1 MAWFSQSLLLAT
13 CVSLA
18 ACTRITDIS
27 GVHQRTPMLGQT
39 VNLTALVT
47 AKGKSG
53 FYILGDP
60 VEDQRASNGLSVFT
74 TSTSILS
81 QVNAGDMVNLVGK
94 VAEFRP
100 AADPDYLLLTE
111 LTSPTNITVL
121 SRNNTVTPLVLDK
134 YRSPPTEQFSP
145 LDVGHDGW
153 LSVPNNQSRIDTVN
167 GTLQPDNFGIDFW
180 ASLLGQIVSV
190 PKPVAINF
198 PNSFSEFWVHSDEWP
213 VTGKNSRGG
222 LSLTFGPHGIPDA
235 NPEAIIIGSPL
246 DGTKNPKTQIGTKLT
261 DIVGVITYQ
270 FGFYYV
276 LPLTAPTV
284 ISNPNFAVAPT
295 TLTSTDT
302 DRCAIT
308 VGDYNVENMAPTGT
322 HVQDVANHIAHFL
335 LTPDIVFIQEV
346 QDNSGPTDNGIV
358 SANVTLS
365 TLVQAIANVS
375 NVTYS
380 WVDIDPVD
388 GEDGGQPGGNIRQA
402 YLYRPEKL
410 HLVQPPGVTAGHAL
424 NATSVLT
431 PSGKP
436 LLSLNPGRV
445 DPTNAAWQDSRKPLA
460 AQWITATGHSLFTVN
475 LHLVSKGGSTTGH
488 GDARPPVNLPVA
500 QRTSQVET
508 VSTFVKSILE
518 VDPWA
523 NIVVAGDCNEYT
535 QTRSVFQSLT
545 PLLTEIDE
553 VANVPPVERYT
564 YVFDNNCEQLDHMF
578 ISPALSSRYAEV
590 EHIHANNWAATIS
603 ARVSDHDPTVA
614 RIRTIFHDPHLKSFQ
629 SLSSLVSVRL
639 SDFLQLFLANF

>member
-1 MAWFSQSLLLAT
+1 MTWLAPFLLAT
-13 CVSLA
+13 WISLA
-18 ACTRITDIS
+18 VCTLITDIT
-27 GVHQRTPMLGQT
+27 GVHQRTPLLGQK

-53 FYILGDP
+53 FYLLGDP
-60 VEDQRASNGLSVFT
+60 VKDVRVSNGLAVFT

-81 QVNAGDMVNLVGK
+81 QVNAGDIVSLTGTVS
-94 VAEFRP
+94 EFRP

-111 LTSPTNITVL
+111 VL
-121 SRNNTVTPLVLDK
+121 SVNNTITPLILGKD
-134 YRSPPTEQFSP
+134 RSPPTEQFSS
-145 LDVGHDGW
+145 LDVGRDGW

-167 GTLQPDNFGIDFW
+167 GTLQVKFGLDFW
-180 ASLLGQIVSV
+180 ASLVGQIVSI
-190 PKPVAINF
+190 PTPVAINF
-198 PNSFSEFWVHSDEWP
+198 PNSFGEFWAHGDWP

-235 NPEAIIIGSPL
+235 NPEAIIVGSPL
-246 DGTKNPKTQIGTKLT
+246 DGTKNPKTAIGTRLT

-284 ISNPNFAVAPT
+284 ISNPDFAIAPT
-295 TLTSTDT
+295 TLTSSPTDH
-302 DRCAIT
+302 CAIT

-322 HVQDVANHIAHFL
+322 HIRDVANHIAQVL
-335 LTPDIVFIQEV
+335 LNARIKTDIVFIQEV
-346 QDNSGPTDNGIV
+346 QDNSGPTDNGVV

-365 TLVQAIANVS
+365 TLVQAIASIS

-380 WVDIDPVD
+380 WIDIDPVD

-402 YLYRPEKL
+402 YLYRSEKL
-410 HLVQPPGVTAGHAL
+410 HPVQIPGVPVGGAL
-424 NATSVLT
+424 NATAIVKA
-431 PSGKP
+431 SGKP
-436 LLSLNPGRV
+436 FLSLNPGRV

-460 AQWITATGHSLFTVN
+460 AQWTTASGHTLFTVN

-508 VSTFVKSILE
+508 VANFVKSILDI
-518 VDPWA
+518 DPFS
-523 NIVVAGDCNEYT
+523 NVVVAGDCNEYL
-535 QTRSVFQSLT
+535 QTRSVFASLT
-545 PLLTEIDE
+545 SLLTDIDE
-553 VANVPPVERYT
+553 VANIPPAERYT
-564 YVFDNNCEQLDHMF
+564 YVFDNNCEQLDHMLL
-578 ISPALSSRYAEV
+578 SPALSSRCAEV
-590 EHIHANNWAATIS
+590 EHIHVNNWAATAA

-614 RIRTIFHDPHLKSFQ
+614 RIR
-629 SLSSLVSVRL
+629 VC
-639 SDFLQLFLANF
+639 